1 MTKSSGFKEDEKE
14 TFETNFLLNRI
25 LECLCYA
32 ARGVC
37 FAINVSISTPGV
49 NGKNK
54 RRTLQKDEKTEMERK
69 YKKCKNT
76 ENTKV
81 NLII

>member
-1 MTKSSGFKEDEKE
+1 MRNKHLKRF
-14 TFETNFLLNRI
+14 FLLNRI

-37 FAINVSISTPGV
+37 FAINVSISTHGV

-54 RRTLQKDEKTEMERK
+54 RRTLQKGRKDRNREKIQ
-69 YKKCKNT
+69 
-76 ENTKV
+76 KV
-81 NLII
+81 QIQKIQKLI

>member
-37 FAINVSISTPGV
+37 FAINVSISTHGV

-54 RRTLQKDEKTEMERK
+54 RRTLQKGRKDRNGEEIQKVQKYRK
-69 YKKCKNT
+69 YKS
-76 ENTKV
+76 
-81 NLII
+81 